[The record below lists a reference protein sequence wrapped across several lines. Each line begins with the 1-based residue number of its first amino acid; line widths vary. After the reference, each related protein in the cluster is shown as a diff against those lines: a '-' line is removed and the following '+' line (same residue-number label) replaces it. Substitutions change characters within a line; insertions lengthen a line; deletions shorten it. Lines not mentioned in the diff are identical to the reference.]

1 MENGRHWRPSYSW
14 FHPVDGRI
22 QTSPAHSFGVARCLI
37 CLKKLAGNSRKLHPP
52 HTPIKIRTRGG
63 AGSILRLKI
72 LKKWLNVEYFWLRVT
87 IYREQL
93 YDLMILFLQTTT
105 IFKITGGE
113 QAVGN
118 ILIFTRKYLGA
129 CFFVWSPLTKRK
141 TIQTWYFVHTP
152 LDQM

>member
-1 MENGRHWRPSYSW
+1 MFKKTGWK
-14 FHPVDGRI
+14 FKK
-22 QTSPAHSFGVARCLI
+22 TSSTT
-37 CLKKLAGNSRKLHPP
+37 

-129 CFFVWSPLTKRK
+129 CFFV
-141 TIQTWYFVHTP
+141 
-152 LDQM
+152 